1 ANQRQDVANLSR
13 DTTNTNGSVSKLPDV
28 SALLNQQG
36 DRMNAAQAAG
46 QAVAQRIGD
55 YADAQARATGDSAWA
70 EGGSKRA
77 EMQAAGAAVVAGLGG
92 GVGSA
97 VAGAA
102 GAGIGSKMGGELNKL
117 SDSIAASNLT
127 GDANMNAA
135 LGNIVANVIATG
147 AGAAAGG
154 AGAFGSSTVDLYN
167 RQLHPDERQW
177 AKDNASKFAQFYK
190 DQTGQTITADQAQQ
204 MLLASGYRLV
214 DAAASAG
221 PAPDGNQYATAFIS
235 QNGGSMFRA
244 APTEYNSPFL
254 YGNADHSLSPE
265 QQALPGHDAHPQVGV
280 AAGGALAMV
289 AVGTVSP
296 LLAGAWALN
305 TAYDFSGDAIS
316 YLTHTSS
323 DAPNAGKSLIVGGA
337 AAALTPLGLPLDTLG
352 SGIGA
357 KIAVG
362 TYNGLVS
369 ATGAFAG
376 GGMVN
381 PSSDPSAFAATSATA
396 YGVGTAAQ
404 IWLPG
409 LTGNIANH
417 VVQILSGPAQTKV
430 QNSLNNP
437 NSSK

>member
-1 ANQRQDVANLSR
+1 
-13 DTTNTNGSVSKLPDV
+13 
-28 SALLNQQG
+28 
-36 DRMNAAQAAG
+36 M
-46 QAVAQRIGD
+46 
-55 YADAQARATGDSAWA
+55 
-70 EGGSKRA
+70 
-77 EMQAAGAAVVAGLGG
+77 
-92 GVGSA
+92 
-97 VAGAA
+97 
-102 GAGIGSKMGGELNKL
+102 
-117 SDSIAASNLT
+117 
-127 GDANMNAA
+127 
-135 LGNIVANVIATG
+135 
-147 AGAAAGG
+147 
-154 AGAFGSSTVDLYN
+154 
-167 RQLHPDERQW
+167 
-177 AKDNASKFAQFYK
+177 KDNASKFAQFYE

-381 PSSDPSAFAATSATA
+381 PSSDPSASAATSATA

-417 VVQILSGPAQTKV
+417 VIQILSGPAQTKV